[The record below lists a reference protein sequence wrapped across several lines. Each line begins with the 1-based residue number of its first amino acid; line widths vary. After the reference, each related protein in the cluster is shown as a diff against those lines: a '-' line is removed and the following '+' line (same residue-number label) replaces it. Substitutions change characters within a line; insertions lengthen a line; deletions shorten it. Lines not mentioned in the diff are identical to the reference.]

1 MKKHIVIRWIARI
14 ALALVTVLLILSAG
28 GCKSKAT
35 LTESTTVRDSTVT
48 TVTVVPRDTLV
59 KVPGDSLRLTTTI
72 AELRKALYITETRN
86 RVMAAI
92 GLQGDSLT
100 VDCKIDS
107 LLLELELR
115 DTTINTLRDRLEK
128 TETVE
133 NVPEKYVPF
142 LVKLL
147 AWVGGLTLV
156 YLGFKAA
163 LTYFKIKIPF

>member
-1 MKKHIVIRWIARI
+1 MKKHILIRWIARI
-14 ALALVTVLLILSAG
+14 ALALFAVLLILSAG

-86 RVMAAI
+86 RVTAGV
-92 GLQGDSLT
+92 GLKGDTLT

-115 DTTINTLRDRLEK
+115 DTTINT
-128 TETVE
+128 
-133 NVPEKYVPF
+133 
-142 LVKLL
+142 
-147 AWVGGLTLV
+147 
-156 YLGFKAA
+156 FKAA
-163 LTYFKIKIPF
+163 FKCSVFLTYITEVSGNFF

>member
-35 LTESTTVRDSTVT
+35 LTESTMVRDSTVT

-86 RVMAAI
+86 RLTAAI

-115 DTTINTLRDRLEK
+115 DKTINTLRDRLEK
-128 TETVE
+128 KATVE
-133 NVPEKYVPF
+133 YVPEKYVPF